1 MKKTKPTKWE
11 PADTLVRALSGRMDS
26 GQYPEAEGIVYLYN
40 AVSKAPSKTL
50 LQRYT
55 ASCQQV
61 LPWLINGDCLRVLIE
76 CRLTPVDLR
85 DRNYECSV
93 IDGILNLCDYP
104 MLAKQKLLLLEYVL
118 VGDQLWRRG
127 FQK

>member
-1 MKKTKPTKWE
+1 MPTTSKAAWE
-11 PADTLVRALSGRMDS
+11 PTSTLQRALSGRFDS
-26 GQYPEAEGIVYLYN
+26 GTYPEAEGIVYLYN
-40 AVSKAPSKTL
+40 AVSKAADKTL

-55 ASCQQV
+55 ASCEQV
-61 LPWLINGDCLRVLIE
+61 IPWLINGDCLRILVE
-76 CRLTPVDLR
+76 CHLTPVDLR
-85 DRNYECSV
+85 DRTSECSV

-104 MLAKQKLLLLEYVL
+104 MLAQQKLLLLEYVL

>member
-1 MKKTKPTKWE
+1 MKKTKSWE
-11 PADTLVRALSGRMDS
+11 PADTLSRALSGRMDS
-26 GQYPEAEGIVYLYN
+26 GEYPEAEGICYMYESVRT
-40 AVSKAPSKTL
+40 APSKTL

-55 ASCQQV
+55 ASSQQV
-61 LPWLINGDCLRVLIE
+61 LPWLINGDCLRILID

-85 DRNYECSV
+85 DRSHECSV